1 MPSRE
6 PSVTSLPNSGPSSVR
21 APGELALVGAGS
33 LGQAFAALRARSGQP
48 VTLLA
53 TPGTLKQLRDSG
65 TIRLRGV
72 VTLDVPV
79 APVPAPSGAVG
90 LTGDSADL
98 PRGAAVLFATKGHQ
112 LREAATEVRATWPAA
127 NDRAAWVGGLQ
138 NGMAKDD
145 VLADVFGVDRLVGA
159 VTILAGERRLDGEI
173 AVASLGCTYLGE
185 LGAGTAEPTA
195 RVLDAVARLRFAG
208 IPAEAPPDI
217 RPVLWSKVCNAA
229 GVFGVTSVL
238 RISTPRLFRDPHL
251 IRSYLGLVRE
261 TAGIAAAHG
270 VPVDDYTNFP
280 IRTYV
285 TRPDEETV
293 AALSQ
298 KAFLAPAATGGVES
312 FASMTQDLRAGRAI
326 EVDDVFA
333 DLVERGERAG
343 VAVPRL
349 RLVRDFLRGLD
360 PGHQRA

>member
-1 MPSRE
+1 
-6 PSVTSLPNSGPSSVR
+6 VTSAPSSDR
-21 APGELALVGAGS
+21 TAGELALVGAGS
-33 LGQAFAALRARSGQP
+33 LGQAFAALLARSGQP

-53 TPGTLKQLRDSG
+53 TPATHARLKQAG
-65 TIRLRGV
+65 GIRLRGV

-79 APVPAPSGAVG
+79 GPAPAPAGTVA
-90 LTGDSADL
+90 LTSDPADL
-98 PRGAAVLFATKGHQ
+98 PRGAGLLFATKGHQ
-112 LREAATEVRATWPAA
+112 LRGAATHVRAAWPAA
-127 NDRAAWVGGLQ
+127 GDDGAWVGGLQ

-145 VLADVFGVDRLVGA
+145 VLAELFGADRVVGV
-159 VTILAGERRLDGEI
+159 VTILGSERRPEGEI
-173 AVASLGCTYLGE
+173 AIASLGCTYLGE
-185 LGAGTAEPTA
+185 LGTEAAATSA
-195 RVLDAVARLRFAG
+195 RVQDAVARLRAAC
-208 IPAEAPPDI
+208 IPTEAPPDI
-217 RPVLWSKVCNAA
+217 RPVLWSKACNAA

-238 RISTPRLFRDPHL
+238 RISTPRLFRDPNL
-251 IRSYLGLVRE
+251 IRAYLGLVRE
-261 TAGIAAAHG
+261 TAAIAAAHG

-285 TRPDEETV
+285 TRPDEDTI

-360 PGHQRA
+360 PGHQTG

>member
-1 MPSRE
+1 MPS
-6 PSVTSLPNSGPSSVR
+6 SAR
-21 APGELALVGAGS
+21 AVGGLALVGAGS
-33 LGQAFAALRARSGQP
+33 LGQAFAGLLARSGQP

-53 TPGTLKQLRDSG
+53 TPETLYRLRDAG

-79 APVPAPSGAVG
+79 VRAPGPEGAVG
-90 LTGDSADL
+90 VTDDPADL
-98 PRGAAVLFATKGHQ
+98 PRGAGILFATKGHH
-112 LREAATEVRATWPAA
+112 LRAAAARVRAAWPAA
-127 NDRAAWVGGLQ
+127 DDRDAWVGGLQ

-145 VLADVFGVDRLVGA
+145 VLAEIFGAAMVVGA
-159 VTILAGERRLDGEI
+159 VTILGGERRPEGEI
-173 AVASLGCTYLGE
+173 AIASLGCTYLGE
-185 LGAGTAEPTA
+185 IGAGPAEPSP
-195 RVLDAVARLRFAG
+195 RVAEAIARLHAAA

-217 RPVLWSKVCNAA
+217 RTVLWSKACNAA

-251 IRSYLGLVRE
+251 IRAYLGLVRE
-261 TAGIAAAHG
+261 TAAIAAAHG
-270 VPVDDYTNFP
+270 VPVGDYTNFP

-333 DLVERGERAG
+333 DLVERGDRAG

-360 PGHQRA
+360 PGHQPG

>member
-1 MPSRE
+1 MPS
-6 PSVTSLPNSGPSSVR
+6 SAR
-21 APGELALVGAGS
+21 AAGELALVGAGS
-33 LGQAFAALRARSGQP
+33 LGQAFAALLARSGQP

-53 TPGTLKQLRDSG
+53 TPGTLGRLRDARDDP
-65 TIRLRGV
+65 T
-72 VTLDVPV
+72 
-79 APVPAPSGAVG
+79 
-90 LTGDSADL
+90 
-98 PRGAAVLFATKGHQ
+98 PRGRDARRSRGTCAGAPRHRRPDGRSRGPASGRAVLFATKGHD
-112 LREAATEVRATWPAA
+112 LRAAAAHVKAKWPAPGDA
-127 NDRAAWVGGLQ
+127 DAWVGGLQ

-145 VLADVFGVDRLVGA
+145 VLAEIFGPERVVGA
-159 VTILAGERRLDGEI
+159 VTILGGERRPEGEI
-173 AVASLGCTYLGE
+173 AVASLGSTFLGE
-185 LGAGTAEPTA
+185 IGTGSAAPTA
-195 RVLDAVARLRFAG
+195 RVADAVKRLGAAG
-208 IPAEAPPDI
+208 IPTEAPPDI
-217 RPVLWSKVCNAA
+217 RTVLWSKACNAA

-251 IRSYLGLVRE
+251 IRAYLGLVRE
-261 TAGIAAAHG
+261 TAAIAAAHG
-270 VPVDDYTNFP
+270 VPVGDYPNFP

-285 TRPDEETV
+285 TRPDEDTV

-298 KAFLAPAATGGVES
+298 KAFLAPSATGGVES

-360 PGHQRA
+360 PGHQPG

>member
-1 MPSRE
+1 
-6 PSVTSLPNSGPSSVR
+6 VTSVPSNARSV
-21 APGELALVGAGS
+21 EQLALVGAGS
-33 LGQAFAALRARSGQP
+33 LGQAFAALLARSGQP
-48 VTLLA
+48 VTLVA
-53 TPGTLKQLRDSG
+53 TPATLSRLQGAGS
-65 TIRLRGV
+65 IRLRGI

-79 APVPAPSGAVG
+79 ASAPAPAGTIG
-90 LTGDSADL
+90 LTGDPADL
-98 PRGAAVLFATKGHQ
+98 PRGAGILFATKGHQ
-112 LREAATEVRATWPAA
+112 LREAAAHVRAAWPGSG
-127 NDRAAWVGGLQ
+127 DGVGWVGGLQ

-145 VLADVFGVDRLVGA
+145 VLAAVFGADRVVGA
-159 VTILAGERRLDGEI
+159 VTILGGERRSDGEI

-185 LGAGTAEPTA
+185 LRTGAAEPSG
-195 RVLDAVARLRFAG
+195 RVSDAVARLQAAG

-217 RPVLWSKVCNAA
+217 RTVLWSKACNAA

-251 IRSYLGLVRE
+251 IRAYLGLVRE
-261 TAGIAAAHG
+261 TAAIAAAHG
-270 VPVDDYTNFP
+270 VPVGDYTNFP

-298 KAFLAPAATGGVES
+298 RAFLAPAATGGVES

-333 DLVERGERAG
+333 DLVDRGDRAG

-349 RLVRDFLRGLD
+349 RLVRDFLRGMD
-360 PGHQRA
+360 PGHQAG

>member
-1 MPSRE
+1 MPS
-6 PSVTSLPNSGPSSVR
+6 SASAAGQ
-21 APGELALVGAGS
+21 LALVGAGS
-33 LGQAFAALRARSGQP
+33 LGQAFAALLARSGQP

-53 TPGTLKQLRDSG
+53 TPGTAGRLRESG
-65 TIRLRGV
+65 AIRLRGV

-79 APVPAPSGAVG
+79 APAPAPAGAVG
-90 LTGDSADL
+90 LTGDPGDL
-98 PRGAAVLFATKGHQ
+98 PRGAGILFATKGHQ
-112 LREAATEVRATWPAA
+112 LRDAAAMVRAAWPAGG
-127 NDRAAWVGGLQ
+127 DGGGWVGGLQ

-145 VLADVFGVDRLVGA
+145 VLAEVFGAERVVGA
-159 VTILAGERRLDGEI
+159 VTILGGERRPDGEI

-185 LGAGTAEPTA
+185 FGTSSAEPSA
-195 RVLDAVARLRFAG
+195 RVMDAVARLRIAG
-208 IPAEAPPDI
+208 IPTEAPPDI
-217 RPVLWSKVCNAA
+217 RPVLWSKACNAA

-238 RISTPRLFRDPHL
+238 RISTPRLFRTPDL
-251 IRSYLGLVRE
+251 IRAYLGLVRE
-261 TAGIAAAHG
+261 TAAIAAAHG
-270 VPVDDYTNFP
+270 VPVEDYTNFP

-285 TRPDEETV
+285 TRPDDETV

-298 KAFLAPAATGGVES
+298 RAFLAPAATGGIES

-343 VAVPRL
+343 VPVPRL

-360 PGHQRA
+360 PGHQSG

>member
-1 MPSRE
+1 
-6 PSVTSLPNSGPSSVR
+6 VPSSAR
-21 APGELALVGAGS
+21 HTGELAFVGAGS
-33 LGQAFAALRARSGQP
+33 LGQAFAALLARNGQP
-48 VTLLA
+48 VTLVA
-53 TPGTLKQLRDSG
+53 TPGTLERLRDAG

-79 APVPAPSGAVG
+79 GPAPGPAGTVG
-90 LTGDSADL
+90 LTGDPADL
-98 PRGAAVLFATKGHQ
+98 PRGAGVLFATKGHQ
-112 LREAATEVRATWPAA
+112 LREAAAHVRAAWPAPD
-127 NDRAAWVGGLQ
+127 DRDAWVGGLQ

-145 VLADVFGVDRLVGA
+145 VLAEVFGSERVVGA
-159 VTILAGERRLDGEI
+159 VTILGGERRPEGEI

-185 LGAGTAEPTA
+185 IGTTASEPSP
-195 RVLDAVARLRFAG
+195 RVADAVARLRAAAV
-208 IPAEAPPDI
+208 PAEAPPDV
-217 RPVLWSKVCNAA
+217 RTVLWSKACNAA

-238 RISTPRLFRDPHL
+238 RISTPRLFRDAHL
-251 IRSYLGLVRE
+251 IRAYLGLVRE
-261 TAGIAAAHG
+261 TAAIAAAHG
-270 VPVDDYTNFP
+270 VPVGDYTNFP

-293 AALSQ
+293 TALSQ

-360 PGHQRA
+360 PGHQAG

>member
-1 MPSRE
+1 
-6 PSVTSLPNSGPSSVR
+6 VTSLPNSGPSSVQ
-21 APGELALVGAGS
+21 AAGELALVGAGS
-33 LGQAFAALRARSGQP
+33 LGQAFAALLARSGQP

-53 TPGTLKQLRDSG
+53 TPGTLKRLGDAG

-79 APVPAPSGAVG
+79 APAPAPAGVVG
-90 LTGDSADL
+90 LTGDPADL
-98 PRGAAVLFATKGHQ
+98 TRGAAVLFATKGHQ
-112 LREAATEVRATWPAA
+112 LREAATHVRAAWPRAGDA
-127 NDRAAWVGGLQ
+127 AAWVGGLQ

-145 VLADVFGVDRLVGA
+145 VLAGIFGSDRLVGA
-159 VTILAGERRLDGEI
+159 VTILGGERRPDGEI

-185 LGAGTAEPTA
+185 LGTGTAEPTP
-195 RVLDAVARLRFAG
+195 RVLDAVARLRAAG
-208 IPAEAPPDI
+208 IPVEAPPDI
-217 RPVLWSKVCNAA
+217 RPVLWSKACNAA

-251 IRSYLGLVRE
+251 IRAYLELVRE
-261 TAGIAAAHG
+261 TAAIAAAHG
-270 VPVDDYTNFP
+270 VPVGDYTNFP

-285 TRPDEETV
+285 TRSDEETV

-298 KAFLAPAATGGVES
+298 QALLSPATSGGVES

-333 DLVERGERAG
+333 DLVERGEHAG

-360 PGHQRA
+360 PGHQADSLQS

>member
-1 MPSRE
+1 
-6 PSVTSLPNSGPSSVR
+6 VPSSAR
-21 APGELALVGAGS
+21 AAGELALVGAGS
-33 LGQAFAALRARSGQP
+33 LGQAFAALLARNGQP

-53 TPGTLKQLRDSG
+53 TPDTLGRLREAG
-65 TIRLRGV
+65 AIRLRGV
-72 VTLDVPV
+72 VTADVPL
-79 APVPAPSGAVG
+79 ATAPAPTGTVG
-90 LTGDSADL
+90 VTDDPTAL
-98 PRGAAVLFATKGHQ
+98 PQGGGILFATKGHQ
-112 LREAATEVRATWPAA
+112 LRKAAAHVRSAWPLAGDDA
-127 NDRAAWVGGLQ
+127 GWVGGLQ

-145 VLADVFGVDRLVGA
+145 ILAEVFGTERVVGA
-159 VTILAGERRLDGEI
+159 VTILGGERRPEGEI
-173 AVASLGCTYLGE
+173 AIASLGCTYLGE
-185 LGAGTAEPTA
+185 IRTAAAEPSA
-195 RVLDAVARLRFAG
+195 RVRDAVARLRAAG

-217 RPVLWSKVCNAA
+217 RTVLWSKACNAA

-251 IRSYLGLVRE
+251 IRAYLGLVRE
-261 TAGIAAAHG
+261 TAAIAAAHG
-270 VPVDDYTNFP
+270 VPVGDYTNFP
-280 IRTYV
+280 IGTYV

-293 AALSQ
+293 TALSQ

-360 PGHQRA
+360 PGHQAS

>member
-1 MPSRE
+1 MT
-6 PSVTSLPNSGPSSVR
+6 SVPSS
-21 APGELALVGAGS
+21 AHSAEQLAVVGAGS
-33 LGQAFAALRARSGQP
+33 LGQAFAALLARSGQP
-48 VTLLA
+48 VTLVA
-53 TPGTLKQLRDSG
+53 TPATLSRLREAG
-65 TIRLRGV
+65 GIRLRGV

-79 APVPAPSGAVG
+79 AAAPAPAGTVG
-90 LTGDSADL
+90 LTADPADL
-98 PRGAAVLFATKGHQ
+98 PRGAGILFATKGHQ
-112 LREAATEVRATWPAA
+112 LREAAAHVRTAWPGSGDGAG
-127 NDRAAWVGGLQ
+127 WVGGLQ

-145 VLADVFGVDRLVGA
+145 VLAAVFGPERVIGA
-159 VTILAGERRLDGEI
+159 VTILGGERRPEGEI
-173 AVASLGCTYLGE
+173 AIAALGCTYLGE
-185 LGAGTAEPTA
+185 LGTGAADPSP
-195 RVLDAVARLRFAG
+195 RVTDALGRLRAAG

-217 RPVLWSKVCNAA
+217 RSVLWSKACNAA

-251 IRSYLGLVRE
+251 IRAYLGLVRE
-261 TAGIAAAHG
+261 TAAIAAAHG
-270 VPVDDYTNFP
+270 VPVGDYTNFP

-333 DLVERGERAG
+333 DLVDRGDRVG

-360 PGHQRA
+360 PGHQAG

>member
-1 MPSRE
+1 VPSNLE
-6 PSVTSLPNSGPSSVR
+6 AG
-21 APGELALVGAGS
+21 GELALVGAGS
-33 LGQAFAALRARSGQP
+33 LGQAFAALLARSGQP
-48 VTLLA
+48 VCLLA
-53 TPGTLKQLRDSG
+53 TSATLGRLRESG
-65 TIRLRGV
+65 AIRLRGV

-79 APVPAPSGAVG
+79 APPPAPTGTVG
-90 LTGDSADL
+90 LTADPGDL
-98 PRGAAVLFATKGHQ
+98 PRGAGVLFATKGHQ
-112 LREAATEVRATWPAA
+112 LREAAARVRAVWPARDD
-127 NDRAAWVGGLQ
+127 DRAWVGGLQ

-145 VLADVFGVDRLVGA
+145 VLAEVFGAERVVGA
-159 VTILAGERRLDGEI
+159 VTILGGERRPDGEI

-185 LGAGTAEPTA
+185 LQVGSGQASA
-195 RVLDAVARLRFAG
+195 RVTDAVARLRAAG
-208 IPAEAPPDI
+208 IPTEAPPDI

-238 RISTPRLFRDPHL
+238 RISTPRLFRDPNL
-251 IRSYLGLVRE
+251 IRAYLSLVRE
-261 TAGIAAAHG
+261 TAAVAAAHG

-285 TRPDEETV
+285 TRPDDETV

-333 DLVERGERAG
+333 DLVARGERAG
-343 VAVPRL
+343 VAAPRL

-360 PGHQRA
+360 PGHQPS

>member
-1 MPSRE
+1 MARSRLRASAARISARSA
-6 PSVTSLPNSGPSSVR
+6 PDPRNP
-21 APGELALVGAGS
+21 APGS
-33 LGQAFAALRARSGQP
+33 WTPWRSFGP
-48 VTLLA
+48 
-53 TPGTLKQLRDSG
+53 PGIPTE
-65 TIRLRGV
+65 
-72 VTLDVPV
+72 
-79 APVPAPSGAVG
+79 APS
-90 LTGDSADL
+90 
-98 PRGAAVLFATKGHQ
+98 
-112 LREAATEVRATWPAA
+112 
-127 NDRAAWVGGLQ
+127 
-138 NGMAKDD
+138 
-145 VLADVFGVDRLVGA
+145 
-159 VTILAGERRLDGEI
+159 
-173 AVASLGCTYLGE
+173 
-185 LGAGTAEPTA
+185 
-195 RVLDAVARLRFAG
+195 
-208 IPAEAPPDI
+208 DI
-217 RPVLWSKVCNAA
+217 RTVLWSKACNAA

-251 IRSYLGLVRE
+251 IRAYLGLVRE
-261 TAGIAAAHG
+261 TAAIAAAHG
-270 VPVDDYTNFP
+270 VPVDDFTNFP

-360 PGHQRA
+360 PGHQAELTQEHSLPASRPLDGSPERPTPRWHRRAATPRRRRGAGRRHHRHRRHHRSPASRQARPRSSISKGGRSCPVSSTATST

>member
-1 MPSRE
+1 MI
-6 PSVTSLPNSGPSSVR
+6 SVPSS
-21 APGELALVGAGS
+21 APATGELALVGAGS
-33 LGQAFAALRARSGQP
+33 LGQAFAGLLARSGQP

-53 TPGTLKQLRDSG
+53 TPGTLGRLRNAG

-72 VTLDVPV
+72 VTVDVPV
-79 APVPAPSGAVG
+79 ARAPGPAGTVG
-90 LTGDSADL
+90 VTDDPGDL
-98 PRGAAVLFATKGHQ
+98 PRGGVVLFATKGHH
-112 LREAATEVRATWPAA
+112 LREAAAAVRAAWH
-127 NDRAAWVGGLQ
+127 DRDEGWVGGLQ

-145 VLADVFGVDRLVGA
+145 VLAQVFGTEAVVGA
-159 VTILAGERRLDGEI
+159 VTILGGERRPEGEI
-173 AVASLGCTYLGE
+173 AIASLGCTYLGE
-185 LGAGTAEPTA
+185 MGAGPAEPSP
-195 RVLDAVARLRFAG
+195 RVAAAIARLRAAA
-208 IPAEAPPDI
+208 IPVEAPPDI
-217 RPVLWSKVCNAA
+217 RTVLWSKACNAA

-251 IRSYLGLVRE
+251 IRAYLGLVRE
-261 TAGIAAAHG
+261 TAAIAAAHG
-270 VPVDDYTNFP
+270 VPVGDYTNFP

-333 DLVERGERAG
+333 DLVERGERVG

-360 PGHQRA
+360 PGHQPS

>member
-1 MPSRE
+1 VPSAT
-6 PSVTSLPNSGPSSVR
+6 SVPSSP
-21 APGELALVGAGS
+21 AAEGELALVGAGS
-33 LGQAFAALRARSGQP
+33 LGQAFAALLARSGQP

-53 TPGTLKQLRDSG
+53 TPGTLSRLRESG
-65 TIRLRGV
+65 GIRLRGV

-79 APVPAPSGAVG
+79 APAPAPAGTVG
-90 LTGDSADL
+90 LTGDPADL
-98 PRGAAVLFATKGHQ
+98 ARGAGILFATKGHQ
-112 LREAATEVRATWPAA
+112 LRDAAAHVRAAWPRTGDGAG
-127 NDRAAWVGGLQ
+127 WVGGLQ

-145 VLADVFGVDRLVGA
+145 VLTEVFGAERVVGA
-159 VTILAGERRLDGEI
+159 VTILGGERRPEGEI

-185 LGAGTAEPTA
+185 IGAASAEPSA
-195 RVLDAVARLRFAG
+195 RVTAAVARLRAAG
-208 IPAEAPPDI
+208 IPTEAPPDI
-217 RPVLWSKVCNAA
+217 RPVLWSKACNAA

-251 IRSYLGLVRE
+251 IRAYLGLVRE
-261 TAGIAAAHG
+261 TAAIAAAYG
-270 VPVDDYTNFP
+270 VPVADYTNFP

-285 TRPDEETV
+285 TRPDDETV

-312 FASMTQDLRAGRAI
+312 FASMTQDLLAGRAI

-333 DLVERGERAG
+333 DLVARGERAG

-360 PGHQRA
+360 PGGVSP

>member
-1 MPSRE
+1 VPSNA
-6 PSVTSLPNSGPSSVR
+6 TT
-21 APGELALVGAGS
+21 AGELALVGAGS
-33 LGQAFAALRARSGQP
+33 LGQAFAALLARNGQP
-48 VTLLA
+48 VTLVA
-53 TPGTLKQLRDSG
+53 TSATRDRLRHAG
-65 TIRLRGV
+65 AIRLRGV
-72 VTLDVPV
+72 VTLDIPV
-79 APVPAPSGAVG
+79 APAPAAAGRVG
-90 LTGDSADL
+90 VTDDPADL
-98 PRGAAVLFATKGHQ
+98 PHGAGVLFATKGHH
-112 LREAATEVRATWPAA
+112 LRDAAARVRARWPA
-127 NDRAAWVGGLQ
+127 DGDERAWVGGLQ

-145 VLADVFGVDRLVGA
+145 VLAQIFGPERVVGA
-159 VTILAGERRLDGEI
+159 VTILGGERRPEGEI
-173 AVASLGCTYLGE
+173 AIASLGCTYLGE
-185 LGAGTAEPTA
+185 IGAAASEPSP
-195 RVLDAVARLRFAG
+195 RVVDAVARLRAAG
-208 IPAEAPPDI
+208 IPTEAPPDI
-217 RPVLWSKVCNAA
+217 RTVLWSKACNAA

-251 IRSYLGLVRE
+251 IRAYLGLVRE
-261 TAGIAAAHG
+261 TAAIAAAHG
-270 VPVDDYTNFP
+270 VPVGDYTNFP

-285 TRPDEETV
+285 TRPDDETV

-360 PGHQRA
+360 PGHQPA

>member
-1 MPSRE
+1 MT
-6 PSVTSLPNSGPSSVR
+6 SVPSSAR
-21 APGELALVGAGS
+21 AAGELALVGAGS
-33 LGQAFAALRARSGQP
+33 LGQAFAALLARSGQP

-53 TPGTLKQLRDSG
+53 TPATLSRLREAG
-65 TIRLRGV
+65 AIRLRGV
-72 VTLDVPV
+72 VTLDVPL
-79 APVPAPSGAVG
+79 ATAPAPAGTVG
-90 LTGDSADL
+90 VTGDPTAL
-98 PRGAAVLFATKGHQ
+98 PRGAGILFATKGHQ
-112 LREAATEVRATWPAA
+112 LREAAAHVRSAWPGAGDDA
-127 NDRAAWVGGLQ
+127 GWVGGLQ

-145 VLADVFGVDRLVGA
+145 VLAEVFGAERVVGA
-159 VTILAGERRLDGEI
+159 VTILGGERRPEGEI

-185 LGAGTAEPTA
+185 IGTASAEPSA
-195 RVLDAVARLRFAG
+195 RVRDAVARLRAAG

-217 RPVLWSKVCNAA
+217 RTVLWSKACNAA

-251 IRSYLGLVRE
+251 IRAYLGLVRE
-261 TAGIAAAHG
+261 TAAIAAAHG
-270 VPVDDYTNFP
+270 VPVGDYTNFP

-360 PGHQRA
+360 PGHQAG

>member
-1 MPSRE
+1 MTSVPSDAR
-6 PSVTSLPNSGPSSVR
+6 SV
-21 APGELALVGAGS
+21 GEIALVGAGS
-33 LGQAFAALRARSGQP
+33 LGQAFAALLAGSRQP

-53 TPGTLKQLRDSG
+53 TPATLRRLLEASG
-65 TIRLRGV
+65 IRLRGV

-79 APVPAPSGAVG
+79 APAPAPAGTVG
-90 LTGDSADL
+90 LTGDPADL
-98 PRGAAVLFATKGHQ
+98 PGGAGVLFATKGHQ
-112 LREAATEVRATWPAA
+112 LREAAAHVRAAWPVTGDGAG
-127 NDRAAWVGGLQ
+127 WVGGLQ

-145 VLADVFGVDRLVGA
+145 VLAEIFGTERVVGA
-159 VTILAGERRLDGEI
+159 VTILGGERRPEGEI

-185 LGAGTAEPTA
+185 IGTASAEPSA
-195 RVLDAVARLRFAG
+195 RVRDAVARLRAAG
-208 IPAEAPPDI
+208 IPAETPPDV
-217 RPVLWSKVCNAA
+217 RTVLWSKACNAA

-251 IRSYLGLVRE
+251 IRAYLGLVRE
-261 TAGIAAAHG
+261 TAAIAAAHG
-270 VPVDDYTNFP
+270 VPVGDYTNFP
-280 IRTYV
+280 IGTYV

-360 PGHQRA
+360 PGHHAG

>member
-1 MPSRE
+1 M
-6 PSVTSLPNSGPSSVR
+6 
-21 APGELALVGAGS
+21 
-33 LGQAFAALRARSGQP
+33 
-48 VTLLA
+48 
-53 TPGTLKQLRDSG
+53 
-65 TIRLRGV
+65 
-72 VTLDVPV
+72 
-79 APVPAPSGAVG
+79 
-90 LTGDSADL
+90 
-98 PRGAAVLFATKGHQ
+98 
-112 LREAATEVRATWPAA
+112 A
-127 NDRAAWVGGLQ
+127 N
-138 NGMAKDD
+138 DD
-145 VLADVFGVDRLVGA
+145 VLANVFGAGRVVGA
-159 VTILAGERRLDGEI
+159 VTILGGERRPEGEI

-185 LGAGTAEPTA
+185 IGTASAEPSA
-195 RVLDAVARLRFAG
+195 RVRDAVTRLRAAG

-217 RPVLWSKVCNAA
+217 RTVLWSKACNAA

-251 IRSYLGLVRE
+251 IRAYLGLVRE
-261 TAGIAAAHG
+261 TAAIAAAHG
-270 VPVDDYTNFP
+270 VPVGDYTNFP
-280 IRTYV
+280 IGTYV

-298 KAFLAPAATGGVES
+298 KAFLAAAATGGVES

-360 PGHQRA
+360 PGHQAG